1 MEGVISLLL
10 DMLDRCRGVLQ
21 MADWIKMR
29 SGLLTN
35 PKVTKMART
44 LLANPEFLEW
54 YGNPE
59 VTNESSQTV
68 TMRHVTVVTRVV
80 VGGLL
85 PVWTAV
91 NESVGRDGHLR
102 HAGLFE
108 VDVMSGIPGFG
119 AAMAAVDWLTE
130 LPDDEGLE
138 FANFI
143 EHNTVEQERST
154 HAKTAAERAKEYRDR
169 KALEKSGTVTNGVTK
184 KCDASRDTVTTEE
197 SRREEISSSLRS
209 EDSAAKPQ
217 RTPSRPKRE
226 EATLAKYLENCK
238 AAGVKPVPDGH
249 AIRTWCEE
257 AKIPTD
263 MLQVA
268 WVVFREKYLNDEK
281 LKGKRYK
288 DWAAHFA
295 TSVKDR
301 WYGLWFTGEDGNP
314 AWTHTG
320 LQRKQVLEAQHSKS
334 QKEVTHE
341 PA

>member
-1 MEGVISLLL
+1 
-10 DMLDRCRGVLQ
+10 

-44 LLANPEFLEW
+44 LLADPEFRAW
-54 YGNPE
+54 YGNAE
-59 VTNESSQTV
+59 VTDTV
-68 TMRHVTVVTRVV
+68 TNSVTLRHVTVVTRVI

-130 LPDDEGLE
+130 LPDGEGLE

-169 KALEKSGTVTNGVTK
+169 KAAEKAAGVTNGVTEK
-184 KCDASRDTVTTEE
+184 RDASRDTVTTEKN
-197 SRREEISSSLRS
+197 REEKKNTPLPPKGGCKRFEEFWTAWPKSERKQDKVKCAEKWRRGDLDDLADDILADIAVKRQTAKWK
-209 EDSAAKPQ
+209 EDSG
-217 RTPSRPKRE
+217 
-226 EATLAKYLENCK
+226 KYIEGPL
-238 AAGVKPVPDGH
+238 V
-249 AIRTWCEE
+249 
-257 AKIPTD
+257 
-263 MLQVA
+263 
-268 WVVFREKYLNDEK
+268 YLN
-281 LKGKRYK
+281 GR
-288 DWAAHFA
+288 
-295 TSVKDR
+295 R
-301 WYGLWFTGEDGNP
+301 WEDG
-314 AWTHTG
+314 
-320 LQRKQVLEAQHSKS
+320 VEAGSAQ
-334 QKEVTHE
+334 QETFV
-341 PA
+341 

>member
-1 MEGVISLLL
+1 
-10 DMLDRCRGVLQ
+10 

-29 SGLLTN
+29 AGLLTN

-44 LLANPEFLEW
+44 LLADPEFRVW
-54 YGNPE
+54 YANSD
-59 VTNESSQTV
+59 VTDNVTPAV
-68 TMRHVTVVTRVV
+68 TMRHVTVVTRVI

-108 VDVMSGIPGFG
+108 IDVMSGIPGFG

-130 LPDDEGLE
+130 LPNGEGLE

-169 KALEKSGTVTNGVTK
+169 KAAEKAAGVTNDVTK
-184 KCDASRDTVTTEE
+184 KRDASRDTVTTEE
-197 SRREEISSSLRS
+197 KRVEEKVSPSLRS
-209 EDSAAKPQ
+209 GDSAADSQ
-217 RTPSRPKRE
+217 RTSSRPKRE
-226 EATLAKYLENCK
+226 QTTLAKYLETCK
-238 AAGVKPVPDGH
+238 TAGIKPVPDDH
-249 AIRTWCEE
+249 YIRAWCED
-257 AKIPTD
+257 AKIGVD

-268 WVVFREKYLNDEK
+268 WVVFREKYLGDEK

-288 DWAAHFA
+288 DWPGHFA
-295 TSVKDR
+295 NSVKDR
-301 WYGLWFTGEDGNP
+301 WYALWYTGDDGVP
-314 AWTHTG
+314 AWTSTG
-320 LQRKQVLEAQHSKS
+320 LQRKQALDAKAHRESG
-334 QKEVTHE
+334 E
-341 PA
+341 